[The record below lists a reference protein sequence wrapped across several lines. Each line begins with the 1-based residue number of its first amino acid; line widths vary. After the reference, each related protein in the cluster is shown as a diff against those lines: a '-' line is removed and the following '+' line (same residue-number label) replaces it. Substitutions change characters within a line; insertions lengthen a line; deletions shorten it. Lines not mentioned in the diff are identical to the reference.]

1 MTSLTKKTE
10 QTYPVDRLSSKFSQS
25 VADYTTLSNNVLSST
40 RSAASN
46 QSLFPTEKNTLT
58 DQINSLFGNSSSK
71 AGCYKNN
78 KSPLVLQ
85 RGLADVNVSSCAERA
100 VLQGYDAMSIKK
112 NQNGVLG
119 CYLLNNVDKYTSG
132 GESLNP
138 QATTTFSFT
147 TSRNANMGGLLWN
160 GQVGIFKDSINN
172 PITAD
177 LAGNPMCD
185 MRKNIGINETN
196 VLASYG
202 VNCAETPKPV
212 DLNPPQTAINTVID
226 YFQKQGACNIM

>member
-78 KSPLVLQ
+78 KL
-85 RGLADVNVSSCAERA
+85 
-100 VLQGYDAMSIKK
+100 IK
-112 NQNGVLG
+112 NSHIIII
-119 CYLLNNVDKYTSG
+119 YIITIDINNVINFILF
-132 GESLNP
+132 LNKLRI
-138 QATTTFSFT
+138 S
-147 TSRNANMGGLLWN
+147 
-160 GQVGIFKDSINN
+160 V
-172 PITAD
+172 
-177 LAGNPMCD
+177 
-185 MRKNIGINETN
+185 
-196 VLASYG
+196 Y
-202 VNCAETPKPV
+202 
-212 DLNPPQTAINTVID
+212 
-226 YFQKQGACNIM
+226 